1 MNPALDALC
10 GPNGALHL
18 EPPDRSEYE
27 GDLLVDERFV
37 AELVAV
43 TERVLARL
51 KEVSTGEGM

>member
-18 EPPDRSEYE
+18 EPPHGSEYE
-27 GDLLVDERFV
+27 GGLLVDEGFL

-43 TERVLARL
+43 TERVLAWF
-51 KEVSTGEGM
+51 KAASTGEGM

>member
-18 EPPDRSEYE
+18 EQPDRSEYE
-27 GDLLVDERFV
+27 DELLVDEGFR

-51 KEVSTGEGM
+51 KELAAAEGM